1 VNTLS
6 PIAKPQTTTSYAI
19 TVTDTMGRP
28 KPVGDTTI
36 ITVIPVLAYAGNDTT
51 IVAGQP
57 LQLTASG
64 GTSYV
69 WSPATGLNNPNVAN
83 PVAIL
88 GAQYDSITYHVVVQN
103 MEGCTAGAEVKV
115 IVFKTRADIFIPTAF
130 TPDNNGLNDVL
141 LPKPVG
147 IKQFL
152 YFRIYNRWGQ
162 LLYHT
167 STVNKGWDGRFDGK
181 LQPTGTYVY
190 ITQGI
195 DYTGKPILKKGTIA
209 LIY

>member
-19 TVTDTMGRP
+19 TVTDTMGCP
-28 KPVGDTTI
+28 KPVSDTTT

-57 LQLTASG
+57 LQLNASG

-83 PVAIL
+83 PVVIL
-88 GAQYDSITYHVVVQN
+88 GAQYDSVTYHVVVKN

-152 YFRIYNRWGQ
+152 YFRIYNRWGAVIVS
-162 LLYHT
+162 Y
-167 STVNKGWDGRFDGK
+167 VNCKQRVGWPF
-181 LQPTGTYVY
+181 
-190 ITQGI
+190 
-195 DYTGKPILKKGTIA
+195 
-209 LIY
+209 